1 MTLLAVATP
10 DPQKDLALLILFIFA
25 LVSIGAFLWRFR
37 RQPDPSDKA
46 CDVCGA
52 EPDEE
57 CDPWTHNGV

>member
-1 MTLLAVATP
+1 MILAVATSEP
-10 DPQKDLALLILFIFA
+10 SKDLVLVLLFTLFA
-25 LVSIGAFLWRFR
+25 VAIGTFLWMFR
-37 RQPDPSDKA
+37 RRPDPSDKA

>member
-1 MTLLAVATP
+1 MLFGTATP
-10 DPQKDLALLILFIFA
+10 EEDFAVGLLIFIFIFA
-25 LVSIGAFLWRFR
+25 VGTILWRVR
-37 RQPDPSDKA
+37 RLPDPSDKA